1 MGSSVGQ
8 REQDHSLETDSAP
21 DRRAPTV
28 AAPRGIVTFVFT
40 DIEGSTRL
48 FRQLGDDYADL
59 LRRHRRLLREAWDAH
74 EGYEVGTEGDSFFV
88 AFDRADDALRA
99 CIAGQRSLG
108 AEGWPHE
115 GEVRVRMGIHT
126 GLASPQDGGYVALA
140 VHETARVMSSAHG
153 GQILLTHRTLE
164 ALGDREGLEFRRL
177 GRFKLRGFDDPVRLY
192 QVAEPGLQQDF
203 PAVRAL
209 PADGHNVVRNPTE
222 TIGREDVIAA
232 VVDGLAPRRLVTLVG
247 PGGVGKTRVAS
258 EVGVRAA
265 PAWKDGVWLVDL
277 AGVTEPGLVPGA
289 VADTIGASAH
299 LGDRWEDVLDHLETR
314 RTVIVLD
321 GCEQVASACRELVSS
336 LFGSCDGVGVL
347 ATSREPLRVPGEVLR
362 RIAPLPA
369 VEEPHPTA
377 AEVLA
382 SPAGRLFAERGA
394 SVRPGFTVTDD
405 NARAVAEICRRLD
418 GLPLL
423 IELAAAHLS
432 AQSPAEILAGLEDRF
447 RILRSPDATLP
458 ERHRTVEGLLEWSYR
473 LLDERQRTAFR
484 RLSVFATGF
493 SMRSASPAVTG
504 GGIDDADVPQ
514 LLWLLADRSLV
525 VADLGADETR
535 YRLLETVR
543 EYAGRLLDE
552 HGETGTVAAD
562 VAGWFL
568 ERFGPWSSIDRPWVA
583 DVGVELDNL
592 RGLIPSIPAAQQEA
606 AQQLACTIGLYHD
619 ARQSFI
625 EGIRELTRYVD
636 MLRQPSPARVS
647 LLTTLANLQLRVGDA
662 GAAEELV
669 EEARA
674 LEEEHGAPDW
684 DDVAVDRARGEIA
697 RRSGDLQGAV
707 AVARAA
713 LERPRSDRGKARI
726 YNLLGSTLGAMG
738 DFEASYEACEAELE
752 LSRAIGDDGYI
763 ASAEGNLAETAM
775 RLGDVEAA
783 AAHQRECLDLSLTLG
798 SPAMVAFSLIMAAR
812 VAGAREDWGTAVRL
826 HAGGEALLVETG
838 LMLYEDD
845 RRESDALLAEART
858 RLGDELFEGERRA
871 GRDLELTEAAKL
883 ADSVL
888 ESAESDGGSPPS
900 R

>member
-8 REQDHSLETDSAP
+8 REQDDSLETDSAP
-21 DRRAPTV
+21 DRRTPTV
-28 AAPRGIVTFVFT
+28 TPPRGMVTFVFT

-48 FRQLGDDYADL
+48 FRQLGDGYADL
-59 LRRHRRLLREAWDAH
+59 LGRHRRILREAWDAH

-88 AFDRADDALRA
+88 AFRRADDALRA
-99 CIAGQRSLG
+99 CVAGQQALG
-108 AEGWPHE
+108 AETWPPE

-153 GQILLTHRTLE
+153 GQILLTHQTLE
-164 ALGDREGLEFRRL
+164 ALSDRTGLEIRRL

-192 QVAEPGLQQDF
+192 QVSGPGLEQDF
-203 PAVRAL
+203 AAVRAV

-222 TIGREDVIAA
+222 TIGRDDVISA
-232 VVDGLAPRRLVTLVG
+232 VADGLAPRRLVTLLG
-247 PGGVGKTRVAS
+247 PGGVGKTRVAT

-265 PAWKDGVWLVDL
+265 PTWRDGVWLVDL
-277 AGVTEPGLVPGA
+277 AGITEPGLVPGA

-314 RTVIVLD
+314 RVVIILD
-321 GCEQVASACRELVSS
+321 GCEHVASACRELVRS
-336 LFGSCDGVGVL
+336 LFAACDGVGVL

-362 RIAPLPA
+362 HIAPLPVA
-369 VEEPHPTA
+369 EDEDPTA

-382 SPAGRLFAERGA
+382 SPAGRLFARRGA
-394 SVRPGFTVTDD
+394 SVRPGFTITDD

-447 RILRSPDATLP
+447 RILRSPDTTLP

-493 SMRSASPAVTG
+493 SMRTASPAITG
-504 GGIDDADVPQ
+504 PGIDDADVPQ

-535 YRLLETVR
+535 YLLLETVR
-543 EYAGRLLDE
+543 EYARRLLDE

-562 VAGWFL
+562 VARWFL
-568 ERFGPWSSIDRPWVA
+568 ERLGPWSSIDTPWVG

-592 RGLIPSIPAAQQEA
+592 RGLIPSIPPEQQEI
-606 AQQLACTIGLYHD
+606 AQQLACSIGLYHD

-625 EGIRELTRYVD
+625 EGIRELSRYVET
-636 MLRQPSPARVS
+636 LQQPSPTRVS

-662 GAAEELV
+662 EAAEGLV

-674 LEEEHGAPDW
+674 VEDEHGAPDW

-697 RRSGDLQGAV
+697 RRSGDLEGAV
-707 AVARAA
+707 EVARAA
-713 LERPRSDRGKARI
+713 LARPRSDRGKARI
-726 YNLLGSTLGAMG
+726 YNLLGSALGAMG

-752 LSRAIGDDGYI
+752 LSRAIGDDRYI

-783 AAHQRECLDLSLTLG
+783 AAHQRECLDISLTLG

-812 VAGAREDWGTAVRL
+812 VAGARQDWGTAVRL
-826 HAGGEALLVETG
+826 HARGEALLAEIG

-858 RLGDELFEGERRA
+858 RLGDEFFEGERRA
-871 GRDLELTEAAKL
+871 GRDLEVTEATKL

-888 ESAESDGGSPPS
+888 ESAGAG
-900 R
+900 

>member
-1 MGSSVGQ
+1 M
-8 REQDHSLETDSAP
+8 ETDSAP
-21 DRRAPTV
+21 DPRAPTV

-48 FRQLGDDYADL
+48 FRRFGDGYADL
-59 LRRHRRLLREAWDAH
+59 LRRHRRILREAWDAH

-88 AFDRADDALRA
+88 AFGTADDALRA

-108 AEGWPHE
+108 AEAWPHE

-140 VHETARVMSSAHG
+140 VHETARVMSSGHG
-153 GQILLTHRTLE
+153 GQILLTHHTLE

-192 QVAEPGLQQDF
+192 QVAGQGLQQDF

-222 TIGREDVIAA
+222 TIGREDVIST
-232 VVDGLAPRRLVTLVG
+232 VVDGLATRRLVTLVG
-247 PGGVGKTRVAS
+247 PGGVGKTRVAA

-277 AGVTEPGLVPGA
+277 AGVTEPGLVPSA
-289 VADTIGASAH
+289 VADAIGASAH
-299 LGDRWEDVLDHLETR
+299 LGDRWEDVLDHLERR

-321 GCEQVASACRELVSS
+321 GCEQVAAACRELVSS
-336 LFGSCDGVGVL
+336 LFATCDGVGVL
-347 ATSREPLRVPGEVLR
+347 ATSREPLRAPGEVLR
-362 RIAPLPA
+362 HIAPLPA
-369 VEEPHPTA
+369 VEGPHPTA
-377 AEVLA
+377 VEVLA
-382 SPAGRLFAERGA
+382 SPAGRLFADRGA

-447 RILRSPDATLP
+447 RTLRSPDTTLP
-458 ERHRTVEGLLEWSYR
+458 ERHRTVEGLLDWSYR

-493 SMRSASPAVTG
+493 SMRTASPAVTG

-543 EYAGRLLDE
+543 EYARRLLDE
-552 HGETGTVAAD
+552 HGETATVAED

-568 ERFGPWSSIDRPWVA
+568 ERLGPWSSIDRPWVG

-592 RGLIPSIPAAQQEA
+592 RGLIPSIPAEEQEA

-625 EGIRELTRYVD
+625 EGIRELTRYVEA
-636 MLRQPSPARVS
+636 LRQPSPTRVS

-662 GAAEELV
+662 EAAEELV

-674 LEEEHGAPDW
+674 LEDEHGAPDW

-707 AVARAA
+707 EVARAA

-726 YNLLGSTLGAMG
+726 YNLLGTTLGAMG

-752 LSRAIGDDGYI
+752 LSRAIGDDRYI

-783 AAHQRECLDLSLTLG
+783 AAHQRDCLDLSLTLG

-812 VAGAREDWGTAVRL
+812 VAGAREDWDTAVRL

-845 RRESDALLAEART
+845 RRESDALLAEARE
-858 RLGDELFEGERRA
+858 RLGDERFDGARRA
-871 GRDLELTEAAKL
+871 GRDLEVTDAAKL

-888 ESAESDGGSPPS
+888 ESAGSDDRSPLP